1 MSNARAAT
9 AQLHAPELSSTQ
21 LALRQVWGLVV
32 YTLRESLHRWTL
44 VTYLLGIS
52 FFLLLLATTVNLDI
66 VEGTLASARLFGQ
79 ELEIGDMGI
88 KITDIVRW
96 FQVVVVGTLYIVG
109 IALALFL
116 TGNHTPS
123 IARQGWVDL
132 LIAQP
137 VSRSVLLLGRALG
150 SITVVALGIAYLIVG
165 SWIVLSWKTGFGNVG
180 FLFAGLVI
188 LFTFAV
194 CFSATVLAGIV
205 TGNGPVSGMIGLF
218 VWAAGHIMHAS
229 HAFPE
234 WRTAFRAGWA
244 RQVVTVTSEG
254 LYWLLPKNQ
263 GLFQSSFAA
272 ARGEPVSLTPIFY
285 SLPFAFLCLF
295 LACWWFTQR
304 DY

>member
-1 MSNARAAT
+1 MSDAHAAT
-9 AQLHAPELSSTQ
+9 APLPAAELSSAT
-21 LALRQVWGLVV
+21 LGLRQVWGLVV

-44 VTYLLGIS
+44 VTYLVGIS
-52 FFLLLLATTVNLDI
+52 FFLLLLATAVNLDV

-79 ELEIGDMGI
+79 DLELADGI
-88 KITDIVRW
+88 RVTDVIRY
-96 FQVVVVGTLYIVG
+96 FQIAVISILYMVG

-116 TGNHTPS
+116 TGNHVPS

-150 SITVVALGIAYLIVG
+150 SMTVVALGIAYLIIG
-165 SWIVLSWKTGFGNVG
+165 SWIVLSWKTGFGNIG

-205 TGNGPVSGMIGLF
+205 TGNGPVSGMLGLF
-218 VWAAGHIMHAS
+218 VWVAGHIMHAF

-234 WRTAFRAGWA
+234 WRVAIRAGWA
-244 RQVVTVTSEG
+244 RQFATAITEG

-263 GLFQSSFAA
+263 GLWQISVAA
-272 ARGEPVSLTPIFY
+272 ARGEPVSLTPVFY